1 MTDIDIDIDIDTN
14 NKEIEN
20 INDAFKLPIY
30 YNEKKTTLKQ
40 NIINDLELV
49 NTIDPSSNPM
59 YSFLFNSDNN
69 NTFSKNIIQQISET
83 YTTDTKF
90 LKDNQTLLKTY
101 KKTNKYNTDVSQNY
115 EKIINIWNEI
125 KKDTG
130 FKEKY
135 YYIDWPMWEF
145 LNKSDKFLQFMS
157 VYNLTAP
164 IISLFIPI
172 IILII
177 PFFIIKLRGL
187 NVSFSQYIEIL
198 KIVISNNALGRLF
211 TEFNDVSPQEKM
223 YLLVSAG
230 FYMFSIYQNF
240 LTCIRFNNNMI
251 KIHDHLSE
259 INNYII
265 FTTKN
270 MENYLL
276 YSNNLQT
283 HNVFNTIVRE
293 KMKILSE
300 LGSKINCIS
309 KYEFS
314 MLKICEIGYV
324 LKYFYEI
331 YDNKIFE
338 DAFIY
343 SFGFNGYTD
352 CIEGLIENLE
362 NKNINFAN
370 FIKDKKKNLIKNNYY
385 AALKN
390 KSPFK
395 NNIKFK
401 KNIIITGPN
410 ASGKTTILKST
421 LINIIITQQF
431 GCGFYGSA
439 NLKPY
444 EHIHCYLNIPDTS
457 GRDSLFQAEA
467 RRCKEII
474 DNINENIKDNHF
486 CAFDELYSGTN
497 PSEAEISAIAFM
509 EYLVKNKNV
518 SCFLTT
524 HFINVCKKLD
534 TNKKIINCYMDANKD
549 NDKIIY
555 KYILKEGIS
564 ELKGGLNVLYDMNY
578 PAEIINSTKEKQK
591 S

>member
-1 MTDIDIDIDIDTN
+1 MTDIYIYIYTN

-198 KIVISNNALGRLF
+198 KFVISNNALGRLF

-410 ASGKTTILKST
+410 ASGNTTILKST